1 MKRDLKLSKY
11 PPFTFTPTV
20 TMAPRRSLRA
30 SVSGKN
36 TPVKRSRSSPSDD
49 DRPAKRTKTTP
60 SKSKYFHTEESIAK
74 AEDIDSDDDGASSP
88 EAEVSGYEDEDAS
101 VSELSDDEVPVEEE
115 DDEEVESEEE
125 DKPRR
130 RKKGGATKSKAAAL
144 AVTKTVKGKEL
155 WRPDVKTGLGAGI
168 QVVIDK
174 PKARPA
180 GKIPYSDDTVH
191 SHTMLFLQELS
202 ENNDREWLKMHD
214 PTYRQALKDS
224 NTFFEELQTK
234 IIELDETIPE
244 LPMKDITFRIY
255 RDIRFSPDPTPY
267 KTHFSA
273 AWSRTGRKGP
283 FAAYYCQIKPGGS
296 FVGGGLWM
304 PEASALAALR
314 KDIDK
319 KAQNLKDVLL
329 NDGIRKQFFSGIK
342 KDEKLVMKAFA
353 DQNKENALK
362 TKPRDYAADH
372 KYIQLLR
379 LRNFTIGRKL
389 KDEEIVGN
397 GGIDR
402 VAEVIKCLVPFVT
415 YLNSIVMPDA
425 PLQYSEEEDS
435 EDSEDGGVELSQEAD
450 ESDSNE
456 ENNEEIE

>member
-1 MKRDLKLSKY
+1 M
-11 PPFTFTPTV
+11 
-20 TMAPRRSLRA
+20 
-30 SVSGKN
+30 
-36 TPVKRSRSSPSDD
+36 
-49 DRPAKRTKTTP
+49 P

-74 AEDIDSDDDGASSP
+74 AEDVESDDDKEESP

-101 VSELSDDEVPVEEE
+101 VSELSDDEVPLEEE
-115 DDEEVESEEE
+115 GDEEVESEEE
-125 DKPRR
+125 EKPR
-130 RKKGGATKSKAAAL
+130 KKNKAGAAKGKAAA
-144 AVTKTVKGKEL
+144 APVPTTVKGKEL

-180 GKIPYSDDTVH
+180 GKTPYTDETVH
-191 SHTMLFLQELS
+191 PHTMLFLQELS

-224 NTFFEELQTK
+224 NTFFEDLQNK

-283 FAAYYCQIKPGGS
+283 FGAYYCQIKPGGS

-319 KAQNLKDVLL
+319 KPQNLKNVLL
-329 NDGIRKQFFSGIK
+329 NDGIRKQFFNGIK
-342 KDEKLVMKAFA
+342 KDEKLVMKAFT

-362 TKPRDYAADH
+362 TKPRDYSADH

-389 KDEEIVGN
+389 KDEEIVGE
-397 GGIDR
+397 GGVDR
-402 VAEVIKCLVPFVT
+402 VAEVIRSLVPFVT
-415 YLNSIVMPDA
+415 YLNSIVMPDE
-425 PLQYSEEEDS
+425 PLQYSEEEEDES
-435 EDSEDGGVELSQEAD
+435 EESEDGGVEIDQQENGDEDEASAD
-450 ESDSNE
+450 DNDDDNE
-456 ENNEEIE
+456 VE